1 MASCTKC
8 GATLIAKARFCA
20 TCGSPVTAAPQ
31 SARPPAPAPTEG
43 VTTQPATDPFAKTV
57 FNEEPASPRVDL
69 PPPAVSPMAAS
80 VMATPQPPVR
90 PSQSPPAYARTP
102 DTPAAPPQPQGA
114 PPQAPPRPSQ
124 LPQGAPAGYIGTPWN
139 VAPVAPPAAARQA
152 PQGPTQY
159 QPPLNAASH
168 PFAPGALVLVYWADG
183 NRYPGTILQ
192 VSQHHVFVV
201 FPNGTQQWVDAR
213 YVTQGP

>member
-8 GATLIAKARFCA
+8 GATLIARARFCA
-20 TCGSPVTAAPQ
+20 TCGNPVAAGPGV
-31 SARPPAPAPTEG
+31 PPTVSSEA
-43 VTTQPATDPFAKTV
+43 TTKPETTPETDPFAKTV
-57 FNEEPASPRVDL
+57 LGDPAPL
-69 PPPAVSPMAAS
+69 PPSLRPSQAQPAPQPPAISPMAAS
-80 VMATPQPPVR
+80 LMATPQPPLR
-90 PSQSPPAYARTP
+90 PSQPPGRGP
-102 DTPAAPPQPQGA
+102 QLPPQTPAVPE
-114 PPQAPPRPSQ
+114 PRVSQ
-124 LPQGAPAGYIGTPWN
+124 LPYGAPAGYIGTPWN
-139 VAPVAPPAAARQA
+139 VAPVAPPQGARPP

-159 QPPLNAASH
+159 QPPANAASH

-201 FPNGTQQWVDAR
+201 FPNGTQQWVDVR

>member
-1 MASCTKC
+1 VASCTKC

-20 TCGSPVTAAPQ
+20 TCGSPVAAAP
-31 SARPPAPAPTEG
+31 SAPPPAPGG

-57 FNEEPASPRVDL
+57 FKDDPSPPRVDL

-80 VMATPQPPVR
+80 VMSTPQVPVR
-90 PSQSPPAYARTP
+90 PSQSPPAYARAP
-102 DTPAAPPQPQGA
+102 EAPAAQPQTPAPSVKPP
-114 PPQAPPRPSQ
+114 PPM
-124 LPQGAPAGYIGTPWN
+124 PQGAPAGYIGTPWN
-139 VAPVAPPAAARQA
+139 IAPVAPPPAARQP

-159 QPPLNAASH
+159 QPPVNAASH
-168 PFAPGALVLVYWADG
+168 AFAPGALVLVYWADG